1 MDNEN
6 KLNFYKTELLSND
19 FKSQTCCFTG
29 YRPQKVNWEFN
40 SSSKEYLR
48 VAESIENL
56 INQAIKNGYKYF
68 ISGMALGFDTLCAE
82 TVLKL
87 KTINPEIKL
96 ICDLPCKEQDKYWSH
111 RQKRR
116 RCRAAQKIVATG
128 SDERDRHVETVVLIG
143 NVVDLH
149 RAFDVVAFQVHR
161 RFDVNAK
168 HAVCIRKHAFYL
180 KCAGHFFIRR
190 FHV

>member
-19 FKSQTCCFTG
+19 FKSQACCFTG

-48 VAESIENL
+48 VAESVENL

-68 ISGMALGFDTLCAE
+68 ISGMALGFETLCAE

-96 ICDLPCKEQDKYWSH
+96 ICALPCKEQDKYWSDLQ
-111 RQKRR
+111 RQIYRKVIEQ
-116 RCRAAQKIVATG
+116 A
-128 SDERDRHVETVVLIG
+128 
-143 NVVDLH
+143 
-149 RAFDVVAFQVHR
+149 DVVQYVSENYSKYCMYKRNKFMLYNSSLVIAL
-161 RFDVNAK
+161 FDGKPGGTKSTLNLAK
-168 HAVCIRKHAFYL
+168 KSGLDIL
-180 KCAGHFFIRR
+180 LISP
-190 FHV
+190 